1 MYRYNIS
8 GCLIPFIFFLIVF
21 FIIKELWW
29 FIVGVI
35 LICVAIYYGNLIYQ
49 YIINK
54 DKEKKINY
62 TPEMGEVY
70 KICPFCNA
78 KVKVNDITCPV
89 CGHALN

>member
-1 MYRYNIS
+1 MYSFNLS
-8 GCLIPFIFFLIVF
+8 GCLIPFLILLIIF

-29 FIVGVI
+29 FIIGIV
-35 LICVAIYYGNLIYQ
+35 LICIAIYYGNLIYQ

-78 KVKVNDITCPV
+78 KVKVTDMTCPV